1 MKITVQFRGPLAKQ
15 FCDGNIEIECKEGAN
30 LLLLLTKLLEKE
42 DSVRDVWSN
51 PETMDRDALILC
63 NESDIGLT
71 GGLET
76 DLNDGDILVVL
87 PLIHGG

>member
-1 MKITVQFRGPLAKQ
+1 MKIIVQFRGPLAKQ
-15 FCDGNIEIECKEGAN
+15 LHDGKIVVDCSDGCSLFEA
-30 LLLLLTKLLEKE
+30 LTKLIET
-42 DSVRDVWSN
+42 DRIVYDVWSS

-63 NESDIGLT
+63 NDSDIGLT

-76 DLNDGDILVVL
+76 ELNDGDVLIVL

>member
-1 MKITVQFRGPLAKQ
+1 MFTEL
-15 FCDGNIEIECKEGAN
+15 IER
-30 LLLLLTKLLEKE
+30 EKG
-42 DSVRDVWSN
+42 VRDVWSS
-51 PETMDRDALILC
+51 PEAMDRDALILC

-76 DLNDGDILVVL
+76 IINDGDVLVVL

>member
-1 MKITVQFRGPLAKQ
+1 MRITVQFRGPLAKQ
-15 FCDGNIEIECKEGAN
+15 FRDGNIELECKEGAN

-51 PETMDRDALILC
+51 PETLDRDALILC

>member
-15 FCDGNIEIECKEGAN
+15 FRAGNIELECKEGAN

-76 DLNDGDILVVL
+76 DLNDGDMLVVL

>member
-15 FCDGNIEIECKEGAN
+15 FRNGNIELECKEGVN

-76 DLNDGDILVVL
+76 DLNDGDILIVL

>member
-1 MKITVQFRGPLAKQ
+1 MRVTVQFRGPLAKQ
-15 FCDGNIEIECKEGAN
+15 IQEGRIDIDCVDGSSLLDVFTELIER
-30 LLLLLTKLLEKE
+30 EK
-42 DSVRDVWSN
+42 DVREVWSS
-51 PETMDRDALILC
+51 PETMDRDALILH

-76 DLNDGDILVVL
+76 KLSDGDVLVVL

>member
-1 MKITVQFRGPLAKQ
+1 MQFRGSLAKE
-15 FCDGNIEIECKEGAN
+15 FREGKVEVECGTGSN
-30 LLLLLTKLLEKE
+30 LFEVLTKLLAKE
-42 DSVRDVWSN
+42 VVIRDVWSS
-51 PETMDRDALILC
+51 PEIMDRDALILC

-76 DLNDGDILVVL
+76 KLSDGDLLVVL